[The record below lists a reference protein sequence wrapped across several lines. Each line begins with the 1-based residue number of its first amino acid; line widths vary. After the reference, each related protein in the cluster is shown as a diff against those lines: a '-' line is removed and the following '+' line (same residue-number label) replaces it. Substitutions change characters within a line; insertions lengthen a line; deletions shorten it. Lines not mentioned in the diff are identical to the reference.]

1 MIFKYNPDDEKSF
14 TGLGTRIQE
23 FKDKIAGKK
32 AIRNVTGEIVDKN
45 NIDSFIPKLDTKEKQ
60 EEYAEFYSK
69 ILIKKEELEDNQEAW
84 TQYFDTLDAGTQ
96 EVIAN
101 VLESDIDLE
110 EITGDDLVRAN
121 ENARDAVLAHNKS
134 LVQLAIKQKA
144 AAIAT
149 AALNAALNI
158 GVSLLINGGIKAITS
173 LTEARKKDNEETK
186 ERGEKAQEEVSNI
199 NEEISKR
206 EELLKQLEKSYKNHE
221 DLKDIYS
228 QIEKVLNKPNG
239 YLTGIYNESE
249 TYKKANKE
257 LTDHLELLKK
267 DRVES
272 AKAVLEGK
280 NVDYKENY
288 IAMDY
293 LGVDWLAG
301 DITFDNLNRARD
313 KIAQYITYTSDN
325 WDDVIKEWVSEMDGT
340 EFGKD
345 ADADDYIKYF
355 AKQFDTAKE
364 VLYERF
370 SNDFGL
376 FGSGEDNP
384 FIDKII
390 QSMVLS
396 GYDLTAMEK
405 VIESYAE
412 DTDLTELYNQYIE
425 SLSFDSDLDT
435 DVLKEKII
443 ERLETALKNANY
455 GDGLQQIGM
464 SGNNLYTWFKNYID
478 NTINEVLNYTDNSDT
493 KNQERL
499 PAVFASIFGRADVDD
514 TLNSNIQ
521 KYKDKISE
529 VQESINTLLDG
540 QVTDEDIA
548 NIQSKYQMSYDT
560 VEEYLSALM
569 DIQDEYKQNINND
582 INDELGS
589 LNPEIDSDAINK
601 LKTLKTDVTE
611 LINEITTKR
620 PEIERYKKDIEDL
633 EQTYKDMVAGRTL
646 DSEQVSELLQK
657 YPDLAD
663 DVKVVG
669 DAYKI
674 EASALKD
681 TINTQKTSANNS
693 ISYEINRTQ
702 AVIDSCMARIEA
714 YQTEAEVINN
724 LTSLFATGINTLTG
738 KNKGSKTDTMLDIMT
753 GVLGAASGL
762 SSTDLKSIEDYLA
775 ISSRLEKANDDLYEL
790 QQTQKKYTSDSNEY
804 SLDAEG
810 NKEEK
815 SKEYYDWVEVKL
827 NRLSRK
833 TEKLGK
839 AFEKT
844 FTIPSATK
852 NLKTY
857 LGQIDKE
864 IEGNRKGISVYRK
877 ELSKIGLDKATA
889 SKIRNGQ
896 YVIKPEDSQDK
907 KDKISR
913 YKEYWDKIL
922 TAEEREKTLLEE
934 KDSARASYAQK
945 IVDIYNK
952 QIEKIKTLV
961 THREKLVSIKE
972 TMGLN
977 ASKADYNYEF
987 KQTDKQI
994 DMLRKQNKELI
1005 KQRSHVKQ
1013 GTDAWNTYNEQIE
1026 TNTANIDDLC
1036 ESLAKTAE
1044 NLAKININLADIKV
1058 QKNEDKSQLFSLKMD
1073 NVDSYSK
1080 KNNYL
1085 DNQTRLSQS
1094 NASIW
1099 KSAYIDTDKYAK
1111 SIYNSKAFKSALKTT
1126 GNTGLKYGQLLS
1138 SSFLSKLTPGSDAYE
1153 AALRYNAA
1161 INARADADLKSKTAS
1176 EESTKAIRENTKA
1189 KLDNISSYYNSYGS
1203 LLSARTSR
1211 SKTIL
1216 DTRSQLGYSAISDYH
1231 LADMKTVSKDIKN
1244 ELKNKKNERSKYNLK
1259 QIEKD
1264 YRNGKLSKADYEA
1277 QMAYITGLDAEI
1289 RTLTADS
1296 AEADRNIK
1304 EFNLN
1309 KLIFNLDR
1317 LKAKNDKL
1325 ANDLALK
1332 QKTGTKI
1339 VAKDYKDQM
1348 KNNNAQ
1354 IENYKKQ
1361 NKELEKLQKNVSY
1374 GSDEWK
1380 KYQEQIDSNNA
1391 SMNSLLQ
1398 SNEDFK
1404 DSIRTEIIIKS
1415 FDKIKDKINQ
1425 VKNALSSL
1433 IGLIDDDTLFDKKG
1447 NLTNMGIAKF
1457 STLSQELNNVKS
1469 NIKTTQDEMLRL
1481 IKERNDFLSGIDNG
1495 YSEEE
1500 FEEDIEQLNQELMSE
1515 LSESKSIVD
1524 SMVNLYLTQQQKV
1537 IDALKEEI
1545 EERSN
1550 ALKKKKEYYD
1560 YDKTI
1565 RTKTKDIQALEAQK
1579 AALNATEDSL
1589 EKRKKLIE
1597 LEEQLQSAQDDLES
1611 TQLEHSITL
1620 ITDGLN
1626 EFTTNVQEEFDD
1638 YSDRLKSSFDEQI
1651 KIITA
1656 SNEMYANGFT
1666 TIAST
1671 FNSILR
1677 YYGVDTTLK
1686 DNKGNKVFDFKAITK
1701 GYSTGGTVGGNS
1713 FTGDKVLIRVN
1724 SGESILTQEF
1734 TKMLPEALNVMDN
1747 FIKKP
1752 DFNNIPIK
1760 QVQDVKIKPE
1770 VNITIEGNAD
1780 QNTIT
1785 DLKKIMPTITKE
1797 VTKEIVRDLRKS
1809 GY

>member
-1 MIFKYNPDDEKSF
+1 MSLIFKYNPDDEKSF
-14 TGLGTRIQE
+14 TGLGTRIKE
-23 FKDKIAGKK
+23 FKEKATGKK
-32 AIRNVTGEIVDKN
+32 AIRNVAGEIIGKN
-45 NIDSFIPKLDTKEKQ
+45 NIDSFIPKLDTKEK
-60 EEYAEFYSK
+60 EKEFTDFYSK
-69 ILIKKEELEDNQEAW
+69 ILIKKEELKDNQEAW
-84 TQYFDTLDAGTQ
+84 NQYFNTLDVGTQ
-96 EVIAN
+96 KVITNVAESGAN
-101 VLESDIDLE
+101 LS

-121 ENARDAVLAHNKS
+121 INARDAVLAHNKS

-149 AALNAALNI
+149 AALNTLLNI
-158 GVSLLINGGIKAITS
+158 GITMLVQVGVNAVMSYVNAQKELREESKEAASKIKETLDEYKEQAKTYDSLIEELESYNGQLSKQSAFYKNLPDDMKLYLDTIRDENELHDKTLEKLREKRDLINEDIDD
-173 LTEARKKDNEETK
+173 EKDAYF
-186 ERGEKAQEEVSNI
+186 R
-199 NEEISKR
+199 
-206 EELLKQLEKSYKNHE
+206 KQLTAFNNGSVDVNWGADVSTEYIHSDSIASYIGK
-221 DLKDIYS
+221 
-228 QIEKVLNKPNG
+228 LNKINYEEKEKIYELWANEMYGRDTDTLHG
-239 YLTGIYNESE
+239 YFAQGN
-249 TYKKANKE
+249 KAE
-257 LTDHLELLKK
+257 YE
-267 DRVES
+267 
-272 AKAVLEGK
+272 
-280 NVDYKENY
+280 
-288 IAMDY
+288 
-293 LGVDWLAG
+293 
-301 DITFDNLNRARD
+301 
-313 KIAQYITYTSDN
+313 
-325 WDDVIKEWVSEMDGT
+325 
-340 EFGKD
+340 
-345 ADADDYIKYF
+345 KYF
-355 AKQFDTAKE
+355 EEQLSLAKDTIYEYFD
-364 VLYERF
+364 
-370 SNDFGL
+370 NDFGL
-376 FGSGEDNP
+376 LGSVNDGQDNP
-384 FIDKII
+384 FVNEMLTRFI
-390 QSMVLS
+390 LS
-396 GYDLTAMEK
+396 GFNLGAFKTTLEEIIDNDELNKLYNEYLESLKPNSEIDTKEAKEAFEQMYNSLMFMNKANEEFGDLGERIFK
-405 VIESYAE
+405 FI
-412 DTDLTELYNQYIE
+412 TDLDDY
-425 SLSFDSDLDT
+425 SGT
-435 DVLKEKII
+435 DENGK
-443 ERLETALKNANY
+443 
-455 GDGLQQIGM
+455 
-464 SGNNLYTWFKNYID
+464 
-478 NTINEVLNYTDNSDT
+478 
-493 KNQERL
+493 RL

-560 VEEYLSALM
+560 VDEYLSALM

-589 LNPEIDSDAINK
+589 LNPDIDTDAINK

-646 DSEQVSELLQK
+646 NSEQVSELLQK

-714 YQTEAEVINN
+714 YQTEAEVIDN
-724 LTSLFATGINTLTG
+724 LTSLFATGVNTLTG

-775 ISSRLEKANDDLYEL
+775 ISSRLEKAKDSLYEL

-804 SLDAEG
+804 SLGTDG

-827 NRLSRK
+827 DRLSRK
-833 TEKLGK
+833 TQKLGK

-857 LGQIDKE
+857 LSQIDKE

-877 ELSKIGLDKATA
+877 ELSKIGLDEATA

-896 YVIKPEDSQDK
+896 YVINPEDSQDT

-977 ASKADYNYEF
+977 ASKADYDYEF

-994 DMLRKQNKELI
+994 DTLRKQNKELI

-1099 KSAYIDTDKYAK
+1099 KSAYTNTDKYAK

-1317 LKAKNDKL
+1317 LKTKNDKL

-1332 QKTGTKI
+1332 QKKGAKI
-1339 VAKDYKDQM
+1339 VAKDYKDQI
-1348 KNNNAQ
+1348 KNNNTQ
-1354 IENYKKQ
+1354 IENYQKQ

-1374 GSDEWK
+1374 GSDKWK
-1380 KYQEQIDSNNA
+1380 EYQEQIDSNNA

-1500 FEEDIEQLNQELMSE
+1500 FEEDMEQLNQELMSE

-1524 SMVNLYLTQQQKV
+1524 SMVNLYLSQQQKV

>member
-23 FKDKIAGKK
+23 FKDKIASKE
-32 AIRNVTGEIVDKN
+32 AIRNVAGEIVDKN

-158 GVSLLINGGIKAITS
+158 GITMLINGGIEVINS
-173 LTEARKKDNEETK
+173 LVNAHEKENESLK
-186 ERGEKAQEEVSNI
+186 EKAEIAKKEVEKI
-199 NEEISKR
+199 DEEIDSAKD
-206 EELLKQLEKSYKNHE
+206 LQKQLEESYKWHGN
-221 DLKDIYS
+221 LKDIYS
-228 QIEKVLNKPNG
+228 QIEKLLNKPNG
-239 YLTGIYNESE
+239 YINNLYNEAEAYKTGNAELEKYIENKKKARIEDAHTVLTGEN
-249 TYKKANKE
+249 
-257 LTDHLELLKK
+257 
-267 DRVES
+267 VE
-272 AKAVLEGK
+272 
-280 NVDYKENY
+280 YKENY
-288 IAMDY
+288 IAMEY
-293 LGVDWLAG
+293 LGSDILAG
-301 DITFDNLNRARD
+301 DITFDNLNRARSD
-313 KIAQYITYTSDN
+313 IAQYITDTSDE
-325 WDDVIKEWVSEMDGT
+325 WDDVINEWVDSMHGT
-340 EFGKD
+340 ELGKQ
-345 ADADDYIKYF
+345 ADADDYAKYF
-355 AKQFDTAKE
+355 SKQLETAKE
-364 VLYERF
+364 ALYKRF
-370 SNDFGL
+370 DNDMGL
-376 FGSGEDNP
+376 FGKGEDNP
-384 FIDKII
+384 FVNKII

-396 GYDLTAMEK
+396 GYDIEAMENVLK
-405 VIESYAE
+405 SFVE
-412 DTDLTELYNQYIE
+412 DSDLTELYNQYIE
-425 SLSFDSDLDT
+425 SLTPDSDLDT
-435 DVLKEKII
+435 DALKEKII
-443 ERLETALKNANY
+443 ERLEIALKNANY
-455 GDGLQQIGM
+455 GDGFQQIGH
-464 SGNNLYTWFKNYID
+464 NNLYTWFKNYID

-499 PAVFASIFGRADVDD
+499 PAIFASIFGRADVDD
-514 TLNSNIQ
+514 ILNSNIQ

-540 QVTDEDIA
+540 QVTDEDIT

-633 EQTYKDMVAGRTL
+633 EQTYNDMVAGRTL

-663 DVKVVG
+663 DIEVVG

-681 TINTQKTSANNS
+681 TINTQKTNANNS

-702 AVIDSCMARIEA
+702 TVINSCRARIKA
-714 YQTEAEVINN
+714 YKTEAKTV
-724 LTSLFATGINTLTG
+724 
-738 KNKGSKTDTMLDIMT
+738 KGMLDIT
-753 GVLGAASGL
+753 NYGNDFDSAVHVARDILGLDWDFDKLDKTKFDEYMASINRL
-762 SSTDLKSIEDYLA
+762 AEAED
-775 ISSRLEKANDDLYEL
+775 SLYEL
-790 QQTQKKYTSDSNEY
+790 EQNQKNYTSDINEY
-804 SLDAEG
+804 SSDTDGDSET
-810 NKEEK
+810 K

-827 NRLSRK
+827 DRLSRK
-833 TEKLGK
+833 TQKLGK

-857 LGQIDKE
+857 LEQIDKE

-877 ELSKIGLDKATA
+877 ELSKIGLDEATA

-896 YVIKPEDSQDK
+896 YVIKPEDSQDT

-922 TAEEREKTLLEE
+922 TAEEREKTLLED

-945 IVDIYNK
+945 IVNIYNK

-977 ASKADYNYEF
+977 ASKADYDYEF

-994 DMLRKQNKELI
+994 DTLRKQNKELI

-1044 NLAKININLADIKV
+1044 NLAKININLADTKT
-1058 QKNEDKSQLFSLKMD
+1058 QKNNDKSQLFSLKID
-1073 NVDSYSK
+1073 NIDSYSK

-1094 NASIW
+1094 NANIW
-1099 KSAYIDTDKYAK
+1099 KSAYANTDKYAK
-1111 SIYNSKAFKSALKTT
+1111 SIYSSKEFRSALKAT
-1126 GNTGLKYGQLLS
+1126 GNTGLKFGQLIS
-1138 SSFLSKLTPGSDAYE
+1138 SSFLSKLTPGSEAYE
-1153 AALRYNAA
+1153 AALKYNAA

-1244 ELKNKKNERSKYNLK
+1244 ELKNKKNERSKYDLK

-1317 LKAKNDKL
+1317 LKVKNDKL

-1339 VAKDYKDQM
+1339 VAKDYKDQI
-1348 KNNNAQ
+1348 KNNNTQ

-1524 SMVNLYLTQQQKV
+1524 SMVNLYLSQQQKV

>member
-23 FKDKIAGKK
+23 FKEKVSNKK
-32 AIRNVTGEIVDKN
+32 AIRNIAGEIVDKN
-45 NIDSFIPKLDTKEKQ
+45 NIDSFIPKLDTKQKQ
-60 EEYAEFYSK
+60 KEYTEFYSK
-69 ILIKKEELEDNQEAW
+69 ILIKKEELKDNQEAW
-84 TQYFDTLDAGTQ
+84 DKYFNTLDVGTQ
-96 EVIAN
+96 KVITNVVESGAN
-101 VLESDIDLE
+101 LE

-121 ENARDAVLAHNKS
+121 INARDAVLAHNKS

-149 AALNAALNI
+149 AALNTALNI

-186 ERGEKAQEEVSNI
+186 EQGEKAQEEVSNL
-199 NEEISKR
+199 NEEISTR

-272 AKAVLEGK
+272 AKTVLRGK

-293 LGVDWLAG
+293 LGMDWLAG
-301 DITFDNLNRARD
+301 DVTFDNLNRARD

-325 WDDVIKEWVSEMDGT
+325 WDDVIEEWANKMDST

-345 ADADDYIKYF
+345 ADADDYTKYF

-435 DVLKEKII
+435 DALKEKII
-443 ERLETALKNANY
+443 EHLNTALKNANNNE
-455 GDGLQQIGM
+455 GLQQIGYG
-464 SGNNLYTWFKNYID
+464 GNNLYTWFKNYID

-499 PAVFASIFGRADVDD
+499 PAIFSSILGKADVDD

-569 DIQDEYKQNINND
+569 EIQDEYKQNANND
-582 INDELGS
+582 INDEINS

-601 LKTLKTDVTE
+601 LKTFKNDVFD
-611 LINEITTKR
+611 LIDEITTKR
-620 PEIERYKKDIEDL
+620 PEIERYKKDIKDL
-633 EQTYKDMVAGRTL
+633 EQTYEDMVAGRTL
-646 DSEQVSELLQK
+646 DDEQVSELLQK

-669 DAYKI
+669 DAYRI
-674 EASALKD
+674 ETSALKD
-681 TINTQKTSANNS
+681 AINTQKTNANNS

-702 AVIDSCMARIEA
+702 TVINSCKARIKA
-714 YQTEAEVINN
+714 YKTEAKSV
-724 LTSLFATGINTLTG
+724 
-738 KNKGSKTDTMLDIMT
+738 KGMLEITNYGNDFDSAVHVARDILGLDWDFDKLDKTKFDEYM
-753 GVLGAASGL
+753 ASITKL
-762 SSTDLKSIEDYLA
+762 AEAED
-775 ISSRLEKANDDLYEL
+775 SLYEL
-790 QQTQKKYTSDSNEY
+790 EQNQKDYTSDINKY
-804 SLDAEG
+804 SSDTEG

-827 NRLSRK
+827 DRLSRK
-833 TEKLGK
+833 TQKLGK

-877 ELSKIGLDKATA
+877 ELSKIGLDEATA

-896 YVIKPEDSQDK
+896 YVIKPEDSQEK
-907 KDKISR
+907 KDKIAR

-922 TAEEREKTLLEE
+922 TAEEREETLLEE

-972 TMGLN
+972 TIGLN

-994 DMLRKQNKELI
+994 DTLRKQNKELI
-1005 KQRSHVKQ
+1005 KQRNHVKQ

-1044 NLAKININLADIKV
+1044 NLAKININLADTKT
-1058 QKNEDKSQLFSLKMD
+1058 QKNNDKSQLFSLKID
-1073 NVDSYSK
+1073 NTDSYSK
-1080 KNNYL
+1080 KNSYL
-1085 DNQTRLSQS
+1085 DNQTRLSQN

-1099 KSAYIDTDKYAK
+1099 KSAYIDTDNYARK
-1111 SIYNSKAFKSALKTT
+1111 IYNSKEFKSALKTT

-1138 SSFLSKLTPGSDAYE
+1138 SSFLSKLTPGSDAYD
-1153 AALRYNAA
+1153 AAIKYNAA

-1339 VAKDYKDQM
+1339 VAKDYKDQI
-1348 KNNNAQ
+1348 KNNNTQ

-1433 IGLIDDDTLFDKKG
+1433 ISLIDDDTLFDKKG

-1500 FEEDIEQLNQELMSE
+1500 FEEDMEQLNQELMSE

-1524 SMVNLYLTQQQKV
+1524 SMVNLYLSQQQKV

-1785 DLKKIMPTITKE
+1785 DLRKIMPTITKE